1 MVKKTEIVANEKKRK
16 PTKKELKAQIEELD
30 KNLTIAKA
38 DYKLLISK
46 HRAMTQ
52 EWEKCENE
60 YNEELEKN
68 DSLEKD
74 LFYERQKTEKYLRN
88 IGALQDKL
96 AKIEEELN
104 THKGIYSALIHQSG
118 TLSDIISKI
127 LNEGGKVNA

>member
-1 MVKKTEIVANEKKRK
+1 MVKTELAAYKKPRK
-16 PTKKELKAQIEELD
+16 PTKKELKAQIEEL
-30 KNLTIAKA
+30 NAN
-38 DYKLLISK
+38 YRLLISK

-74 LFYERQKTEKYLRN
+74 LYYERQKTEKYLRN

-96 AKIEEELN
+96 TKAEEELAKYKELSDAIN
-104 THKGIYSALIHQSG
+104 HQNG
-118 TLSDIISKI
+118 TLSTIILKI
-127 LNEGGKVNA
+127 LDEGVTNNA